1 MEGIGRNV
9 GDFPASLSS
18 GATSTTVLA
27 IVGDEQSES
36 ALRSSL
42 RDFTDSLR
50 VRRGTINMA
59 ISVLE
64 KEAVDGVLIVDVSGS
79 SEPMRDLDNLAR
91 VCRPNLRVLVV
102 GDNTDISF
110 YRALV
115 NDLGVAEYLPKP
127 LTRGSVTR
135 LFGPHIVGSAS
146 FTAPSRGG
154 RAILFCGARGGVGA
168 TTLAVNVASHLAT
181 LAHTHVA
188 LLDLHMQAGAV
199 ALLMG
204 TKPSP
209 GLRTALEA
217 PGRADGLFL
226 DRVSAVVDDRLRV
239 IAAEEPFDVTVELN
253 ETAVVRVVDLLRQRS
268 NFVIIDMPTPPPP
281 EMRALLAEANLTVLV
296 CGPDLVSVRNTL
308 AMRTLISS
316 VAGKDNSFTVI
327 NRAGM
332 PGGLE
337 MALLTK
343 GLAAAPDVVIPELGK
358 QILNAEQLGVP
369 AVRECEPLRRALA
382 PLVQE
387 ISGVEQKSSS
397 GSWLER
403 MFRK

>member
-1 MEGIGRNV
+1 M
-9 GDFPASLSS
+9 GDSPATVSTGPLSS
-18 GATSTTVLA
+18 SVLA
-27 IVGDEQSES
+27 IVSDEQSETV
-36 ALRSSL
+36 LRACL
-42 RDFTDSLR
+42 RDFTENLR
-50 VRRGTINMA
+50 VRRGA
-59 ISVLE
+59 IATAIAVLE
-64 KEAVDGVLIVDVSGS
+64 KEAVDGVLIVDVTGS

-127 LTRGSVTR
+127 LTRGGVTR
-135 LFGPHIVGSAS
+135 LFGPHIVGTAT

-154 RAILFCGARGGVGA
+154 RAILFCSARGGAGA

-188 LLDLHMQAGAV
+188 LLDLHLQAGAV
-199 ALLMG
+199 ALMMG
-204 TKPSP
+204 TKPSQ
-209 GLRTALEA
+209 GLRPALEA

-226 DRVSAVVDDRLRV
+226 DRVSVVVDDRLKV
-239 IAAEEPFDVTVELN
+239 IAAEESFDVALEFS

-268 NFVIIDMPTPPPP
+268 NFVIIDLPCPPPP
-281 EMRALLAEANLTVLV
+281 AMRALLAEANLTVIVL
-296 CGPDLVSVRNTL
+296 GPDLVGVRNAL
-308 AMRTLISS
+308 AMRQLVTSI
-316 VAGKDNSFTVI
+316 ADKDNTYTVL

-332 PGGLE
+332 HGGLD

-343 GLAAAPDVVIPELGK
+343 GLGGKPDLVVPDLGR
-358 QILNAEQLGVP
+358 QVLQAEQLGVP
-369 AVRECEPLRRALA
+369 AVRKMDALRKALG

-387 ISGVEQKSSS
+387 ISGVEHKATSW
-397 GSWLER
+397 SWLER
-403 MFRK
+403 ITRK